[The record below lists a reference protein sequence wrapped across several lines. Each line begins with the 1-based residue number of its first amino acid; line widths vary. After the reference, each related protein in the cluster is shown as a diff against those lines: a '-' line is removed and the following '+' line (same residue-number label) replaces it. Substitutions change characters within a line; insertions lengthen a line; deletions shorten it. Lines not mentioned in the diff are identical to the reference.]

1 MEYDLHGFVYEK
13 IVEECEKFKT
23 SEEKVDYL
31 NYVIMKWITDEPEI
45 DPNGETNPLTG
56 DRFKILRDHFDNL
69 LQKELKQKEG
79 TKKKP
84 QQNIKNQVKEYIAAC
99 KTFGIEA
106 PSLKQL
112 SDCTGFS
119 IDIWKKLLATSSFW
133 HLLKD
138 EVVHSINQ
146 AKKEDARIFWVT
158 VKQYSENK
166 YADLFIKE
174 IKNREK
180 NINDLSQDKQSRF

>member
-1 MEYDLHGFVYEK
+1 MEFNLHGFVYEE
-13 IVEECEKFKT
+13 IVNECKNFESNSDRVK
-23 SEEKVDYL
+23 YL
-31 NYVIMKWITDEPEI
+31 NFVLLQWETDPPEI

-56 DRFKILRDHFDNL
+56 DRFKLLRDHFDDL
-69 LQKELKQKEG
+69 FQKELKQKER

-112 SDCTGFS
+112 SDCTEFS

-133 HLLKD
+133 HMLKD
-138 EVVHSINQ
+138 EVEHSINQ
-146 AKKEDARIFWVT
+146 AKKTEKKDFWIKVKLFAEDQYANFTAKEYKNKT
-158 VKQYSENK
+158 VYIDELAKK
-166 YADLFIKE
+166 
-174 IKNREK
+174 
-180 NINDLSQDKQSRF
+180 KQSRF